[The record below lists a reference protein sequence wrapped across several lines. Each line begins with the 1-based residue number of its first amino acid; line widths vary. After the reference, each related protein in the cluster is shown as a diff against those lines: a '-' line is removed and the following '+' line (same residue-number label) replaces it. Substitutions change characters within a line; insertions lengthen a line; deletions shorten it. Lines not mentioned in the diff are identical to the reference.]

1 MRADLVQ
8 HIPLTNL
15 WQVFFLSS
23 RVMIFQLQRGK
34 KEPKIT
40 YIIMTKTNKL
50 GKHLNNEKITQG
62 EGRTRAST
70 DASFL
75 SMLMPNSFA
84 YGLFS

>member
-1 MRADLVQ
+1 VASV
-8 HIPLTNL
+8 
-15 WQVFFLSS
+15 LSL
-23 RVMIFQLQRGK
+23 FQSHDISTIEIK

-70 DASFL
+70 DASLL